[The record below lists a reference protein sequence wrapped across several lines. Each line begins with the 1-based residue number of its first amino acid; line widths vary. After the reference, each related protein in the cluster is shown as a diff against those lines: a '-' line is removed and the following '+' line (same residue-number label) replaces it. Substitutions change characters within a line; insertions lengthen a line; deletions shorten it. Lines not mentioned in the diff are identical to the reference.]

1 MITVNLTAQGGTNPM
16 ELTLVQLCSDLY
28 HF

>member
-16 ELTLVQLCSDLY
+16 ELTLVQLYTQLY